1 MMISDEED
9 MPMEVYKLNKVR
21 ENKKKKKVLN
31 SVEFTSVGK
40 QWTLVS
46 GLLHG
51 RRIDAVA
58 LVLVRSD
65 GQILADADALRVFR
79 TFTRVL
85 HEALDLSGD
94 WFVDCPAAH
103 RIARANFCLVLRR

>member
-1 MMISDEED
+1 MISDEED

-51 RRIDAVA
+51 RCIDAVA